1 MPVHPHLIPETD
13 AAADPEGVAVLAF
26 DSALRE
32 GIGPR
37 AAMRRAF
44 RAAGVDTLEARFD
57 EAADRIADLE
67 RFRLGIHAA
76 VDAHEDAP
84 TTPDSVLHREPPAAT
99 AA

>member
-1 MPVHPHLIPETD
+1 MSHPHLTPEAD

-67 RFRLGIHAA
+67 RFRLDIHAA

-84 TTPDSVLHREPPAAT
+84 TATDSVTRRDPAAR